1 MGDGFLPKVWVETDV
16 ASDRTFAPTRAARQN
31 RLVEEEDVVV
41 VVSAMPRSNS
51 LPSLRRDRAREFIA
65 RTVRSIDPCVKDARG
80 ATTTFDVRKRHNGRK
95 LVVIQGNRFVPSRC
109 SLTPRRQRCFEIN
122 TASLTRRRR
131 DLSLHTRRDCL
142 FVDSHDFARSHKS
155 TVGVRV
161 GASPSFAFLNCENTT
176 GTGIS

>member
-16 ASDRTFAPTRAARQN
+16 ASDRPFAPIRAALQN
-31 RLVEEEDVVV
+31 RLVEVED

-65 RTVRSIDPCVKDARG
+65 RAVRSIDPCVKDARG
-80 ATTTFDVRKRHNGRK
+80 ETTFDVRKRHNGRK

-122 TASLTRRRR
+122 TASFTRRRR

-176 GTGIS
+176 GIS

>member
-16 ASDRTFAPTRAARQN
+16 ASDRPFAPTRARQN

-65 RTVRSIDPCVKDARG
+65 RAVRSNDPCVKDARG
-80 ATTTFDVRKRHNGRK
+80 ETTFDVRKRRNGRK
-95 LVVIQGNRFVPSRC
+95 LSDLGRSFALFFDAATPS
-109 SLTPRRQRCFEIN
+109 LDEVN

-142 FVDSHDFARSHKS
+142 FVDSDDFARSHKS

-176 GTGIS
+176 GIS